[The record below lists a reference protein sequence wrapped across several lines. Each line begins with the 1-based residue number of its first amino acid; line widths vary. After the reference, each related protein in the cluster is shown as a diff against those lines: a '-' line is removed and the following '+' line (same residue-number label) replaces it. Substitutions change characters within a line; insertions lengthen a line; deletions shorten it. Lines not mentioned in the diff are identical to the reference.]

1 MNRYLTLAACQ
12 TGPVQR
18 SHSRAE
24 TVGRLIHLLEQ
35 SAKSG
40 AELAVFPELALTTF
54 FPRWALE
61 DEREIDEFYERQL
74 PGPLTQPLYEAARR
88 LKVGFALGFAELV
101 NEQGRLRRFNS
112 MNLVDADG
120 VTIGRYRKMHIPG
133 AQDAQSGVTTHLER
147 RYFEP
152 GNLGFPVFGYRGVR
166 VGLCICSDRRWPE
179 TYRMLCLNGA
189 QVVLI
194 GYNTP
199 VVLDEAP
206 AQAHLRMFHN
216 HLPMQAGAY
225 QNTVWVAAAAKAG
238 LEDGQALIGG
248 SCIIAP
254 TGEIAALA
262 LSVDDEIVVHRAD
275 LGLIAACRRVNFDF
289 ARYRRPEEYGLIAQ
303 RAGPLDSS
311 AIDQGES
318 S

>member
-1 MNRYLTLAACQ
+1 MNRYLTLAVCQ
-12 TGPVQR
+12 TGPIQR
-18 SHSRAE
+18 SATRTE
-24 TVGRLIHLLEQ
+24 TVGRLVHLLER
-35 SAKSG
+35 AANAG

-61 DEREIDEFYERQL
+61 GEREIDVFYERQM
-74 PGPLTQPLYEAARR
+74 PGPETRPLYDAARR
-88 LKVGFALGFAELV
+88 LKIGFALGFAELG
-101 NEQGRLRRFNS
+101 EEHGRQRRFNS
-112 MNLVDADG
+112 MDLVNAEG
-120 VTIGRYRKMHIPG
+120 VPIGRYRKMHIPG
-133 AQDAQSGVTTHLER
+133 SDAAQAGVTTHLER

-152 GNLGFPVFGYRGVR
+152 GDLGFPVFTFRGVR
-166 VGLCICSDRRWPE
+166 IGLSLCNDRRWPE

-199 VVLDEAP
+199 VVLEEAP
-206 AQAHLRMFHN
+206 ALAHLRMFHN

-262 LSVDDEIVVHRAD
+262 VSIDDEVVVHRAD
-275 LGLIAACRRVNFDF
+275 LELIATCQRVNFDF
-289 ARYRRPEEYGLIAQ
+289 ALYRRPEEYGLIAR
-303 RAGPLDSS
+303 RAGP
-311 AIDQGES
+311 
-318 S
+318 

>member
-1 MNRYLTLAACQ
+1 MNQHLTLAVCQ
-12 TGPVQR
+12 TGPIQR
-18 SHSRAE
+18 SAARAE
-24 TVGRLIHLLEQ
+24 TVARLVHLLER
-35 SAKSG
+35 AAAAG

-54 FPRWALE
+54 FPRWAL
-61 DEREIDEFYERQL
+61 DDQREIDAFYETQM
-74 PGPLTQPLYEAARR
+74 PGPETRRLFDAARR
-88 LKVGFALGFAELV
+88 LKVGFALGYAELSE
-101 NEQGRLRRFNS
+101 EQGRRRRFNC
-112 MNLVDADG
+112 MDLVGPDG
-120 VTIGRYRKMHIPG
+120 GLIGRYRKMHIPG
-133 AQDAQSGVTTHLER
+133 SEDAQPGGTTHLER

-152 GNLGFPVFGYRGVR
+152 GNLGFPVYAYRDVR
-166 VGLCICSDRRWPE
+166 VGLSLCNDRRWPE

-206 AQAHLRMFHN
+206 ALAHLRMFHN

-225 QNTVWVAAAAKAG
+225 QNTLWIAAAAKAG

-262 LSVDDEIVVHRAD
+262 TSIDDEVVVYRAD
-275 LGLIAACRRVNFDF
+275 LGLIATCRRVNFDF
-289 ARYRRPEEYGLIAQ
+289 ARYRRPREYGLIAE
-303 RAGPLDSS
+303 RAGPL
-311 AIDQGES
+311 EH
-318 S
+318 

>member
-1 MNRYLTLAACQ
+1 MNRYLTLAVCQ
-12 TGPVQR
+12 TGPIQR
-18 SHSRAE
+18 SATRTE
-24 TVGRLIHLLEQ
+24 TVGRLVHLLER
-35 SAKSG
+35 AANAG

-61 DEREIDEFYERQL
+61 GEREIDAFYERQM
-74 PGPLTQPLYEAARR
+74 PGPETRPLYDAARR
-88 LKVGFALGFAELV
+88 LKIGFALGFAELG
-101 NEQGRLRRFNS
+101 EEHGRQRRFNS
-112 MNLVDADG
+112 MDLVNAEG
-120 VTIGRYRKMHIPG
+120 VPIGRYRKMHIPG
-133 AQDAQSGVTTHLER
+133 SDAAQAGVTTHLER

-152 GNLGFPVFGYRGVR
+152 GDLGFPVFTFRGVR
-166 VGLCICSDRRWPE
+166 IGLSLCNDRRWPE

-199 VVLDEAP
+199 VVLEEAP
-206 AQAHLRMFHN
+206 ALAHLRMFHN

-262 LSVDDEIVVHRAD
+262 VSIDDEVVVHRAD
-275 LGLIAACRRVNFDF
+275 LDLIATCQRVNFDF
-289 ARYRRPEEYGLIAQ
+289 ALYRRPEEYGLIAR
-303 RAGPLDSS
+303 RAGP
-311 AIDQGES
+311 
-318 S
+318 